1 MTSSRTR
8 RFTFFV
14 LGWVLSGVAA
24 WAMTKPLFN
33 TSRGQLAI
41 RGYDAVSYFTDGKAV
56 LGSTAIEHRWMN
68 AVWRFA
74 SAEHRE
80 LFVQNPE
87 RYAPQF
93 GGYCAY
99 AVSRAYTADGDP
111 LVWRIVDG
119 RLYLNYS
126 TEVQQ
131 LWEQDTAGN
140 ISKGRSHWPQVL
152 GQ

>member
-1 MTSSRTR
+1 MTSSRAR

-24 WAMTKPLFN
+24 WAMTKPLFD
-33 TSRGQLAI
+33 TSRGQLAT

-80 LFVQNPE
+80 LSD
-87 RYAPQF
+87 RY
-93 GGYCAY
+93 
-99 AVSRAYTADGDP
+99 P
-111 LVWRIVDG
+111 LEYYI
-119 RLYLNYS
+119 NM
-126 TEVQQ
+126 
-131 LWEQDTAGN
+131 
-140 ISKGRSHWPQVL
+140 
-152 GQ
+152 